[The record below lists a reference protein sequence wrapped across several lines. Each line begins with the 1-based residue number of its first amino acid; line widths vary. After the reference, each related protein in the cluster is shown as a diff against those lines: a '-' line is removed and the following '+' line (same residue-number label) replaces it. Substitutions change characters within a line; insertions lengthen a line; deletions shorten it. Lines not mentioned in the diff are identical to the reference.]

1 MRGRADGSPP
11 WADFTR
17 VRNSAA
23 TGGSVGRCKGSASIS
38 PDPPGVARGAVKA
51 RRQQGRGS
59 EYLAPPAQVTGQGHG
74 GVQPVVLSFAIFC
87 LGPLFRAAQCI
98 DFGSQ
103 PADRSGAVVNFHHL
117 AGAADTPVVVAA
129 PAVLLPGHPAGPRV
143 LQYRAPRRLSPFSA
157 TARRL
162 RACLAY
168 AVSLK
173 AATTAAGA
181 LRSTSSMG
189 SDGAPA
195 STSATW
201 ESACRAN
208 SAAVACRAGRLR
220 SLSCRRSMIL
230 GSFPSVAAPPGSS

>member
-1 MRGRADGSPP
+1 
-11 WADFTR
+11 
-17 VRNSAA
+17 
-23 TGGSVGRCKGSASIS
+23 
-38 PDPPGVARGAVKA
+38 GVQAVP
-51 RRQQGRGS
+51 
-59 EYLAPPAQVTGQGHG
+59 LAPA
-74 GVQPVVLSFAIFC
+74 GVG
-87 LGPLFRAAQCI
+87 LGLPLGAAQGI
-98 DFGSQ
+98 DFGRKA
-103 PADRSGAVVNFHHL
+103 ADRSGAVVDFHHL

-230 GSFPSVAAPPGSS
+230 CSLPSVPAPPGSS